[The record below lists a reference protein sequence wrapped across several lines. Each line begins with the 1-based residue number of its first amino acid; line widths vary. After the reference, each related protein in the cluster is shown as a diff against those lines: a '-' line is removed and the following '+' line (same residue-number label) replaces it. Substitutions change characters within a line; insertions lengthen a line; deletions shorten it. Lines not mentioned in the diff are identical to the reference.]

1 MHALSRDAG
10 NADFIGSGIFLDRCY
25 DASVPIG
32 LSTSSMAPRRKGS
45 LMNDVNDSTMGSRTQ
60 RIDGNDS
67 LSVSDDQAIHIGG
80 QQAVMV
86 VEDQRITV
94 GTKLLIEAADEIKL
108 VVGQASL
115 VMKKDGTIEIS
126 GGNITLKGS
135 GKINV
140 KASGEVKIK
149 GSKVLDN

>member
-1 MHALSRDAG
+1 
-10 NADFIGSGIFLDRCY
+10 
-25 DASVPIG
+25 
-32 LSTSSMAPRRKGS
+32 
-45 LMNDVNDSTMGSRTQ
+45 MNDVSDSTLGNRTQ
-60 RIDGNDS
+60 RVDGNDS
-67 LSVSDDQAIHIGG
+67 LSVGADQAIHIGG

-86 VEDQRITV
+86 AKGQHITV
-94 GTKLLIEAADEIKL
+94 GKKLLIEAVDEIKL

-140 KASGEVKIK
+140 KATGEVKIK
-149 GSKVLDN
+149 GSKVLNN